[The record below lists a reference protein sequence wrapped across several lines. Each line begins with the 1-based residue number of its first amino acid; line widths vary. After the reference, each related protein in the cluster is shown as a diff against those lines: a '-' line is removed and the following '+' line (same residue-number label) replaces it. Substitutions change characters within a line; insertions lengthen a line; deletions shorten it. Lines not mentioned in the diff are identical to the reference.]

1 MTGKFKLTFA
11 MMLAAATAAGAIYAQ
26 EAPADAPGQY
36 RIDWNGGFLEVTAEG
51 ASDPDKTINQADGMK
66 QAMAVACDLAL
77 EKLAETI
84 GGVNITANTTYKD
97 VFRRDSS
104 AREHVETIVK
114 ESRILKN
121 KVDVMDD
128 GSALGVCVRGMRL
141 KGSDSLAAKTFSI
154 PAVRQVIKESVTE
167 DTPAI
172 VEKAEAPAPAPAA
185 APAEKRVTGL
195 IVDVRG
201 LLTFQTG
208 LTVKIVSADGK
219 TVYSAETVDAG
230 RLAGGEMVK
239 YSLSEEDAR
248 KSVDRVGKT
257 PLLVKA
263 VKVIE
268 NAPNTVVV
276 STEDAQKILLEAAK
290 AGFLK
295 AGNVVFI
302 I

>member
-1 MTGKFKLTFA
+1 MTGIFKLAFGILLT
-11 MMLAAATAAGAIYAQ
+11 AAAGGRTVYAQ
-26 EAPADAPGQY
+26 EASADAPGQY
-36 RIDWNGGFLEVTAEG
+36 RIDWNGGFLEATAEG
-51 ASDPDKTINQADGMK
+51 ASDPDKAINQADGMK

-97 VFRRDSS
+97 VFKRDSS

-141 KGSDSLAAKTFSI
+141 TGSDSLAAKTFSI
-154 PAVRQVIKESVTE
+154 PTVRQVIKESITE
-167 DTPAI
+167 DKPAI
-172 VEKAEAPAPAPAA
+172 VEKAAAPAPASV
-185 APAEKRVTGL
+185 PAEKRSTGL

-208 LTVKIVSADGK
+208 LTVKVASPDGK
-219 TVYSAETVDAG
+219 TVYSIETVDAG

-248 KSVDRVGKT
+248 KSIDRVGNN

-263 VKVIE
+263 VKVVE

-276 STEDAQKILLEAAK
+276 SAEDARKILLEASK